1 MGSFAKMAKESAG
14 LLIYRR
20 RKGALEVFLVHPG
33 GPFWMRKDVGAW
45 SIPKGEF
52 ASGDDPLAAAKREL
66 SEETGICV
74 EGEFVPLLPIRQRG
88 GKVVHA
94 WLVEA
99 DFEPGELKSNT
110 FELEW
115 PRGSGEWKSFP
126 EVDRAEWFPIDV
138 AREKILESQRPLL
151 DQLLSRVSR

>member
-1 MGSFAKMAKESAG
+1 MAKESAG

-52 ASGDDPLAAAKREL
+52 SSGDDPLAAAKREL

-74 EGEFVPLLPIRQRG
+74 EGEFVPLVPIRQRG

>member
-1 MGSFAKMAKESAG
+1 MAKESAG

-20 RKGALEVFLVHPG
+20 RKGTLEVFLVHPG
-33 GPFWMRKDVGAW
+33 GPFWMRKDLGAW

-115 PRGSGEWKSFP
+115 PRGSGKWKSFP
-126 EVDRAEWFPIDV
+126 EIDRAEWFPIDV

-151 DQLLSRVSR
+151 DQLLSRVSW